1 MDAPGGCPFNGERQT
16 CERLRGERG
25 QIVKV
30 KKILR
35 MSMEIDKMIKGN
47 CRVRLRWSL
56 VYLEIS
62 EKDSERV

>member
-1 MDAPGGCPFNGERQT
+1 MSFRWGRTNLEG
-16 CERLRGERG
+16 LRGERG

-47 CRVRLRWSL
+47 CRVRLRRSL